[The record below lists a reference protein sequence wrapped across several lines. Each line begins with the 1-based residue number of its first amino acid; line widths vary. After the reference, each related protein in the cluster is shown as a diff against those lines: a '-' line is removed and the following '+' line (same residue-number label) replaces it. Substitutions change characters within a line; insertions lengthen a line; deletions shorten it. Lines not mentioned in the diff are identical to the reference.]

1 MLFYS
6 LHYAYHSQKF
16 AHYAT
21 VVLATKDSSSSNS
34 SDEVKN
40 LEEEVAQLSMQNDEM
55 KEELDAGEQDYGD
68 NPCAGMRPNLPNV
81 QCLQELEDG
90 FSPGQDID
98 PEVFTTGPQSGVNVT
113 KGYNGMRNVTYK
125 PITEPYREKGL
136 CPVNVHWHI
145 GSEHYSM
152 GEFDENGKGPI
163 DFHEGRQ
170 GFRCSYYDA
179 SDEKFTKQFDWQ
191 HCIGMTVGQTCECA
205 AFVLT
210 FLVR

>member
-55 KEELDAGEQDYGD
+55 KEELDAGKQDYGD

-90 FSPGQDID
+90 FS
-98 PEVFTTGPQSGVNVT
+98 VRSLQSLLA
-113 KGYNGMRNVTYK
+113 K
-125 PITEPYREKGL
+125 L
-136 CPVNVHWHI
+136 
-145 GSEHYSM
+145 
-152 GEFDENGKGPI
+152 
-163 DFHEGRQ
+163 
-170 GFRCSYYDA
+170 
-179 SDEKFTKQFDWQ
+179 
-191 HCIGMTVGQTCECA
+191 
-205 AFVLT
+205 AFIV
-210 FLVR
+210 